1 MVNNLAVTN
10 IAVRIM
16 KEINS
21 DIRIYKDEL
30 DKPVRSIA
38 VSATNQTKKQKQQQT
53 LQILLRPHQINPGP
67 YFLEKNNPILI
78 VISALKYS
86 SKQST
91 CGFLLNAM
99 RLWQCRELDNVV
111 RCAFYLQWC
120 FSVSPPWFLNFQ
132 KTPTLCFSICT
143 LGEWQQPLT

>member
-38 VSATNQTKKQKQQQT
+38 VSATKQTKKQKQQQT

-67 YFLEKNNPILI
+67 YFLEKNDLILI

-111 RCAFYLQWC
+111 RRAFICSGAFLYLLPG
-120 FSVSPPWFLNFQ
+120 F
-132 KTPTLCFSICT
+132 
-143 LGEWQQPLT
+143 